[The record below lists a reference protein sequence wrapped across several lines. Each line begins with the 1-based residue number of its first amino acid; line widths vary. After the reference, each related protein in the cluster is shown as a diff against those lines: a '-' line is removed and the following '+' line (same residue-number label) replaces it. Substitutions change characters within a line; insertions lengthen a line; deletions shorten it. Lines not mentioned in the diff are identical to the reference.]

1 MIFNNNIL
9 SRRRNINKEKNN
21 TTKNKFVGILE
32 VSTRGSAVVI
42 CESIEEKI
50 HIENIGQYL
59 HNDNVEVYVFSRKKN
74 GKYLG
79 EITNLIK
86 RDKSE
91 YVGKIQISEK
101 FAFVLIDNKRIHVD
115 IFVPKDKINKAK
127 NNDKVLVKITEWRK
141 NSQSPNGII
150 KKVLGIEGEHN
161 TEIHSILAEYGL
173 PYDFES
179 DIKEFA
185 NNIDTSINKAE
196 ILKRRD
202 FREELTF
209 TIDPVDA
216 KDFDDAISFKKL
228 ENKSYEIGIHIAD
241 VSHYL
246 QPKTILD
253 NEAFSRA
260 TSVYLVDRVVPMLP
274 EVLSNKACS
283 LRPNEE
289 KFTFSA
295 VFIIQNSSV
304 INQWFGKTVIKSDY
318 RFSYEEAQMVI
329 ETKDSIINKEVSL
342 TGKEYKIPSRVKTA
356 ILTLNEI
363 AVEMRKKRMK
373 QGAISFDKK
382 EVRFT
387 INKDKE
393 PTGVYVKESKEANK
407 LVEEFMLLANKKV
420 SEYVGKTI
428 KKTPFIYRVHDLPD
442 ESKIKALKEVA
453 KSLGHKLD
461 ISSKNK
467 MSESLNALLKAVK
480 GKKEQS
486 LIESLAIR
494 SMSKAEYTTN
504 NIGHYGLSF
513 DYYSHFTSPI
523 RRYPDVMVHRLLEK
537 YLSQEKATNVDF
549 YGSACDHCTQREILA
564 TRAERDSIKFMQIK
578 YMQDKMNTKFNGV
591 ISGITDW
598 GIFVE
603 IVENKCEGMIPVRD
617 LKGDFFVYNKDN
629 HSLTGKK
636 TKATYQ
642 LGDAVRVQ
650 VKHADLIKKQLDFIL
665 AE

>member
-1 MIFNNNIL
+1 M
-9 SRRRNINKEKNN
+9 SRRRNNNKENN
-21 TTKNKFVGILE
+21 TSTKNKFVGILE
-32 VSTRGSAVVI
+32 VSTRGAAVVI
-42 CESIEEKI
+42 CENIEEKI

-59 HNDNVEVYVFSRKKN
+59 HSDVVEVYVFTRKKN

-79 EITNLIK
+79 DIINLVK
-86 RDKSE
+86 REKSE

>member
-1 MIFNNNIL
+1 M

-304 INQWFGKTVIKSDY
+304 INQWFGKTVIKSDH